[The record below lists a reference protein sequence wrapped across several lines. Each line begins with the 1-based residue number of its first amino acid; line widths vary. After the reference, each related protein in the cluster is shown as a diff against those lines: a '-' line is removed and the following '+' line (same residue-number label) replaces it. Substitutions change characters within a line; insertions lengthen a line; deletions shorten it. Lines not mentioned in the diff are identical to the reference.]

1 MVGNTSWDRPLGAGN
16 LEAEFRWAMPLVPLT
31 DTVLESWA
39 EMLQVKLPWTP
50 PGYWS
55 ITVTVSSTPGEGTG
69 QGQAWPHILPED
81 IIFPYSP
88 GRDLEAAQGAP
99 RDPRRDSRGERSPW
113 LPLETSAKTR
123 GFHTQLDEGPETP

>member
-1 MVGNTSWDRPLGAGN
+1 
-16 LEAEFRWAMPLVPLT
+16 MPLVPLT

-69 QGQAWPHILPED
+69 QGQAWPHILPEC
-81 IIFPYSP
+81 FPGGSLVESACNAGETDSIP
-88 GRDLEAAQGAP
+88 GLGKP
-99 RDPRRDSRGERSPW
+99 HKLRRN
-113 LPLETSAKTR
+113 
-123 GFHTQLDEGPETP
+123 

>member
-1 MVGNTSWDRPLGAGN
+1 
-16 LEAEFRWAMPLVPLT
+16 MPLVPLT

-69 QGQAWPHILPED
+69 QGQAWPHILPEC
-81 IIFPYSP
+81 FPGGSLVKSP
-88 GRDLEAAQGAP
+88 PANAGETDSIPGLGKP
-99 RDPRRDSRGERSPW
+99 HKLRRN
-113 LPLETSAKTR
+113 
-123 GFHTQLDEGPETP
+123 